1 MKSINKQELHLIF
14 QEIKQGNSNKQNDLY
29 CKYNKLIYNIA
40 FSILKN
46 HENSED
52 VVQIVF
58 MKIFQMD
65 KNKLPITNESSWL
78 YSLTKNETL
87 NYLRKRKE
95 DVNLDEVYY
104 MTDEDKELNKII
116 DNDNYNRIIA
126 KLNKQ
131 EREII
136 SLKILS
142 NMSFKEI
149 SLLLDMPMGTVQWK
163 YYTSLYTLRLLLG
176 NISMVIIGM
185 LIYIKSNMSNR
196 KIKQT
201 NISNDIEIDNENISD
216 KKEQSE
222 NETSLSIESDTN
234 SSNSTDDILKKQ
246 IIEVQETQKV
256 YYENTNFNI
265 GILSFTGLFIL
276 FSIIFAIIFI
286 KNQQKAKRNVSK

>member
-29 CKYNKLIYNIA
+29 CKHNKLIYNIA

-234 SSNSTDDILKKQ
+234 SSNSTDDILKNQ

>member
-14 QEIKQGNSNKQNDLY
+14 QEIKQGNNNKLNDLY

-46 HENSED
+46 RENSED
-52 VVQIVF
+52 IVQIVF
-58 MKIFQMD
+58 IKIFQMD
-65 KNKLPITNESSWL
+65 KNKLPTTNESSWL

-149 SLLLDMPMGTVQWK
+149 SLLLDIPMGTVQWK
-163 YYTSLYTLRLLLG
+163 YYTSLYSLRLLLG
-176 NISMVIIGM
+176 NISMVIIGI

-196 KIKQT
+196 KMEQT

-234 SSNSTDDILKKQ
+234 SSNSTDDILKNQ

>member
-1 MKSINKQELHLIF
+1 MKSINKQDLHLIF
-14 QEIKQGNSNKQNDLY
+14 QEIKQGNYNKLDDLY

-46 HENSED
+46 RENSED
-52 VVQIVF
+52 IVQIVF

-65 KNKLPITNESSWL
+65 KNKLPTTNESTWL

-87 NYLRKRKE
+87 NYLRKKKQE
-95 DVNLDEVYY
+95 VNLDEIYY
-104 MTDEDKELNKII
+104 ITEEDKELNKII
-116 DNDNYNRIIA
+116 DKDNYNRIIA

-149 SLLLDMPMGTVQWK
+149 SLLLNIPMGTVQWK

-176 NISMVIIGM
+176 NISMVIIGI
-185 LIYIKSNMSNR
+185 LLFIKSNISNR
-196 KIKQT
+196 KMEQT
-201 NISNDIEIDNENISD
+201 NINNDIEIDNENISD
-216 KKEQSE
+216 NKEQME
-222 NETSLSIESDTN
+222 NETSSSIESDI
-234 SSNSTDDILKKQ
+234 NSTDDIFQ
-246 IIEVQETQKV
+246 NEIIEIPEPQKV
-256 YYENTNFNI
+256 DYENTNLNI
-265 GILSFTGLFIL
+265 GILSFTGIFLL

-286 KNQQKAKRNVSK
+286 KHQQKAKQNVSK

>member
-14 QEIKQGNSNKQNDLY
+14 QEIKQGNSNKLDELHS
-29 CKYNKLIYNIA
+29 KYNKLIYNIA

-46 HENSED
+46 RENSED
-52 VVQIVF
+52 IVQIVF

-65 KNKLPITNESSWL
+65 KNKLPTTNESTWL

-87 NYLRKRKE
+87 NYLRNKKQE
-95 DVNLDEVYY
+95 VNLDEIYY
-104 MTDEDKELNKII
+104 ITEEDKELNKII
-116 DNDNYNRIIA
+116 DEDNYNRIIA

-149 SLLLDMPMGTVQWK
+149 SSLLDMPMGTVQWK

-185 LIYIKSNMSNR
+185 LIYIKSNLSNR
-196 KIKQT
+196 KMEQT
-201 NISNDIEIDNENISD
+201 NINNDIEIDNENISD
-216 KKEQSE
+216 NKEQSE
-222 NETSLSIESDTN
+222 NQASSSIESNT
-234 SSNSTDDILKKQ
+234 NSTDDIFQ
-246 IIEVQETQKV
+246 NEIIEVQEPQKV
-256 YYENTNFNI
+256 DYENTNLNI
-265 GILSFTGLFIL
+265 GILSFTGIFLL
-276 FSIIFAIIFI
+276 FSIIFATIFI
-286 KNQQKAKRNVSK
+286 KHQQKAKQNVSK

>member
-14 QEIKQGNSNKQNDLY
+14 QEIKQGNYNKLDDLY
-29 CKYNKLIYNIA
+29 CKYNKLIYNIV

-46 HENSED
+46 RENSED
-52 VVQIVF
+52 IVQIVF

-65 KNKLPITNESSWL
+65 KNKLPTTNESTWL

-87 NYLRKRKE
+87 NYLRNKKQE
-95 DVNLDEVYY
+95 VNLDEIYY
-104 MTDEDKELNKII
+104 ITEEDKELSKII
-116 DNDNYNRIIA
+116 DEDNYNRIIA

-149 SLLLDMPMGTVQWK
+149 SLLLNLPMGTVQWK

-196 KIKQT
+196 KMEQT
-201 NISNDIEIDNENISD
+201 NLNNDIEIDNENISD
-216 KKEQSE
+216 NKEQSE
-222 NETSLSIESDTN
+222 NETSSSIESDI
-234 SSNSTDDILKKQ
+234 NSTDDIFQ
-246 IIEVQETQKV
+246 NEIIEVQEPQKV
-256 YYENTNFNI
+256 DYENTNLNI
-265 GILSFTGLFIL
+265 GILSFTGIFLL
-276 FSIIFAIIFI
+276 FSIIFATIFI
-286 KNQQKAKRNVSK
+286 KHQQKAKQNVSK

>member
-14 QEIKQGNSNKQNDLY
+14 QEIKQGNYNKLDDLH

-46 HENSED
+46 RENSED
-52 VVQIVF
+52 IVQIVF

-65 KNKLPITNESSWL
+65 KNKLPTTNESTWL

-87 NYLRKRKE
+87 NYLRKKKQE
-95 DVNLDEVYY
+95 VNLDEIYY
-104 MTDEDKELNKII
+104 ITEEDKELNKII
-116 DNDNYNRIIA
+116 DKDNYNRIIA

-149 SLLLDMPMGTVQWK
+149 SSLLDMPMGTVQWK

-196 KIKQT
+196 KMEQT
-201 NISNDIEIDNENISD
+201 NINNDIEIDNENISD

-222 NETSLSIESDTN
+222 NETSSSIESDI
-234 SSNSTDDILKKQ
+234 NSTDDIFQ
-246 IIEVQETQKV
+246 NEIIEVQEPQKV
-256 YYENTNFNI
+256 DYENTNLNI
-265 GILSFTGLFIL
+265 GILSFTGIFLL

-286 KNQQKAKRNVSK
+286 KHQQKAKQNVSK

>member
-14 QEIKQGNSNKQNDLY
+14 QEIKQGNCNKLDDLH

-46 HENSED
+46 RENSED
-52 VVQIVF
+52 IVQIVF

-65 KNKLPITNESSWL
+65 KNKLPTTNESTWL

-87 NYLRKRKE
+87 NYLRNKKQE
-95 DVNLDEVYY
+95 VNLDEIYY
-104 MTDEDKELNKII
+104 ITEEDKELNKII
-116 DNDNYNRIIA
+116 DKDNYNRIIA

-149 SLLLDMPMGTVQWK
+149 SLLLNLPMGTVQWK

-196 KIKQT
+196 KMEQT
-201 NISNDIEIDNENISD
+201 NLNNDIEIDNENISD
-216 KKEQSE
+216 NKEQSE
-222 NETSLSIESDTN
+222 NETSSSIESDI
-234 SSNSTDDILKKQ
+234 NSTDDIFRNE
-246 IIEVQETQKV
+246 IIEVQEPQKNN
-256 YYENTNFNI
+256 YESTNFNI
-265 GILSFTGLFIL
+265 GILSFTGLFLL

-286 KNQQKAKRNVSK
+286 KHQQKAKQNVSK

>member
-14 QEIKQGNSNKQNDLY
+14 QEIKQGNYNKLDDLY
-29 CKYNKLIYNIA
+29 CKYNKLIYNIV

-46 HENSED
+46 RENSED
-52 VVQIVF
+52 IVQIVF

-65 KNKLPITNESSWL
+65 KNKLPTTNESTWL

-87 NYLRKRKE
+87 NYLRNKKQE
-95 DVNLDEVYY
+95 VNLDEIYY
-104 MTDEDKELNKII
+104 ITEEDKELNKII
-116 DNDNYNRIIA
+116 DEDNYNRIIA

-149 SLLLDMPMGTVQWK
+149 SSLLDMPMGTVQWK

-185 LIYIKSNMSNR
+185 LIYIKSNLSNR
-196 KIKQT
+196 KMEQT
-201 NISNDIEIDNENISD
+201 NINNDIEIDNENISD

-222 NETSLSIESDTN
+222 NETSSSIESDI
-234 SSNSTDDILKKQ
+234 NSTDDIFQ
-246 IIEVQETQKV
+246 NEITEVQEPQNNN
-256 YYENTNFNI
+256 YESTNFNI
-265 GILSFTGLFIL
+265 GILSFTGLFLL

-286 KNQQKAKRNVSK
+286 KHQQKVKINVSK

>member
-1 MKSINKQELHLIF
+1 MKSINKQDLHLIF
-14 QEIKQGNSNKQNDLY
+14 QEIKQGNYNKLDDLY

-46 HENSED
+46 RENSED
-52 VVQIVF
+52 IVQIVF

-65 KNKLPITNESSWL
+65 KNKLPTTNESTWL

-87 NYLRKRKE
+87 NYLRNKKQE
-95 DVNLDEVYY
+95 VNLDEIYY
-104 MTDEDKELNKII
+104 ITEEDKELSKLI
-116 DNDNYNRIIA
+116 DEDNYNRIIA

-149 SLLLDMPMGTVQWK
+149 SLLLNLPMGTVQWK

-185 LIYIKSNMSNR
+185 LIYITSNMSNR
-196 KIKQT
+196 KMEQT
-201 NISNDIEIDNENISD
+201 NINNDIEIDNENISD
-216 KKEQSE
+216 NKEQME
-222 NETSLSIESDTN
+222 NETSSSIESDI
-234 SSNSTDDILKKQ
+234 NSTDDIFQ
-246 IIEVQETQKV
+246 NEIIEIQEPQKV
-256 YYENTNFNI
+256 DYENTNLNI
-265 GILSFTGLFIL
+265 EFLSFTGLFLL

-286 KNQQKAKRNVSK
+286 KHQQKAKQNVSK

>member
-29 CKYNKLIYNIA
+29 CKHNKLIYNIA

-87 NYLRKRKE
+87 NYLRKRKQ

-104 MTDEDKELNKII
+104 MTEEDKELNKII

-196 KIKQT
+196 KMEQT

-234 SSNSTDDILKKQ
+234 SSNSTDDILKNQ

>member
-14 QEIKQGNSNKQNDLY
+14 QEIKQGNYNKLDDLY

-46 HENSED
+46 RENSED
-52 VVQIVF
+52 IVQIVF

-65 KNKLPITNESSWL
+65 KNKLPTTNESTWL

-87 NYLRKRKE
+87 NYLRNKKQE
-95 DVNLDEVYY
+95 VNLDEIYY
-104 MTDEDKELNKII
+104 ITEEDKELSKII
-116 DNDNYNRIIA
+116 DEDNYNRIIA

-149 SLLLDMPMGTVQWK
+149 SLLLNLPMGTVQWK

-196 KIKQT
+196 KMEQT
-201 NISNDIEIDNENISD
+201 NLNNDIEIDNENISD
-216 KKEQSE
+216 NKEQSE
-222 NETSLSIESDTN
+222 NETSSSIESDI
-234 SSNSTDDILKKQ
+234 NSTDDIFQ
-246 IIEVQETQKV
+246 NEIIEIQEPQKV
-256 YYENTNFNI
+256 DYENTNLNI
-265 GILSFTGLFIL
+265 GILSFTGLFLL
-276 FSIIFAIIFI
+276 FSIIFTIIFI
-286 KNQQKAKRNVSK
+286 KHQQKAKQNVSK

>member
-14 QEIKQGNSNKQNDLY
+14 QEIKKENSNKLDDLY

-46 HENSED
+46 CENSED
-52 VVQIVF
+52 IVQIVF

-65 KNKLPITNESSWL
+65 KNKLPTTNESTWL

-87 NYLRKRKE
+87 NYLRKKKQE
-95 DVNLDEVYY
+95 VNLDKIYY
-104 MTDEDKELNKII
+104 ITEEDKELNTII
-116 DNDNYNRIIA
+116 DDDNYNRIIS

-163 YYTSLYTLRLLLG
+163 YYTSLYALRLLLG

-185 LIYIKSNMSNR
+185 LIYIKSNMPN
-196 KIKQT
+196 KKMEQT
-201 NISNDIEIDNENISD
+201 NISNKIEIDNENISD
-216 KKEQSE
+216 EKKQSG
-222 NETSLSIESDTN
+222 NETSSSIESDTN
-234 SSNSTDDILKKQ
+234 STDGIFQNEIL
-246 IIEVQETQKV
+246 EVQEPQEVNYK
-256 YYENTNFNI
+256 NTNINI
-265 GILSFTGLFIL
+265 GILSFTGIFLL

-286 KNQQKAKRNVSK
+286 KHQQKAKQNVSK

>member
-29 CKYNKLIYNIA
+29 CKHNKLIYNIA

-87 NYLRKRKE
+87 NYLRNKKQE
-95 DVNLDEVYY
+95 VNLDEIYY
-104 MTDEDKELNKII
+104 ITEEDKELNKII
-116 DNDNYNRIIA
+116 DEDNYNRIIA

-234 SSNSTDDILKKQ
+234 SSNSTDDILKNQ

>member
-14 QEIKQGNSNKQNDLY
+14 QEIKQGNYNKLDDLY
-29 CKYNKLIYNIA
+29 CKYNKLIYNIV

-46 HENSED
+46 RENSED
-52 VVQIVF
+52 IVQIVF

-65 KNKLPITNESSWL
+65 KNKLPTTNESTWL

-87 NYLRKRKE
+87 NYLRKKKQE
-95 DVNLDEVYY
+95 VNLDEIYY
-104 MTDEDKELNKII
+104 ITEEDKELNKII
-116 DNDNYNRIIA
+116 DKDNYNRIIA

-149 SLLLDMPMGTVQWK
+149 SSLLDMPMGTVQWK

-196 KIKQT
+196 KMEQT
-201 NISNDIEIDNENISD
+201 NINNDIEIDNENISD

-222 NETSLSIESDTN
+222 NETSSSIESDI
-234 SSNSTDDILKKQ
+234 NSTDDIFQ
-246 IIEVQETQKV
+246 NEIIEVQEPQKV
-256 YYENTNFNI
+256 DYENTNLNI
-265 GILSFTGLFIL
+265 GILSFTGIFLL

-286 KNQQKAKRNVSK
+286 KHQQKAKQNVSK

>member
-1 MKSINKQELHLIF
+1 MKSINKQDLHLIF
-14 QEIKQGNSNKQNDLY
+14 QEIKQGNYNKLDDLH

-46 HENSED
+46 RENSED
-52 VVQIVF
+52 IVQIVF

-65 KNKLPITNESSWL
+65 KNKLPTTNESTWL

-87 NYLRKRKE
+87 NYLRKKKQE
-95 DVNLDEVYY
+95 VNLDEIYY
-104 MTDEDKELNKII
+104 ITEEDKELNKII
-116 DNDNYNRIIA
+116 DKDNYNRIIA

-149 SLLLDMPMGTVQWK
+149 SLLLNMPMGTVQWK

-185 LIYIKSNMSNR
+185 LIYITSNMSNR
-196 KIKQT
+196 KMEQT
-201 NISNDIEIDNENISD
+201 NLNNDIEIDNENISD
-216 KKEQSE
+216 NKEQSE
-222 NETSLSIESDTN
+222 NETSSSIESDI
-234 SSNSTDDILKKQ
+234 NSTDDIFQ
-246 IIEVQETQKV
+246 NEIIEITEPQKV
-256 YYENTNFNI
+256 DYENTNLNI
-265 GILSFTGLFIL
+265 GILSFTGLFLL
-276 FSIIFAIIFI
+276 FSIIFTIIFI
-286 KNQQKAKRNVSK
+286 KHQQKAKQNVSK

>member
-1 MKSINKQELHLIF
+1 MKSINKQDLHLIF
-14 QEIKQGNSNKQNDLY
+14 QEIKQGNYNKLDDLY
-29 CKYNKLIYNIA
+29 CKYNKLIYNIV

-46 HENSED
+46 RENSED
-52 VVQIVF
+52 IVQIVF

-65 KNKLPITNESSWL
+65 KNKLPTTNESTWI

-87 NYLRKRKE
+87 NYLRNKKQE
-95 DVNLDEVYY
+95 VNLDEMYY
-104 MTDEDKELNKII
+104 ITEEDKELSKII
-116 DNDNYNRIIA
+116 DEDNYNRIIA

-149 SLLLDMPMGTVQWK
+149 SLLLNLPMGTVQWK

-185 LIYIKSNMSNR
+185 LIYITSNMSNR
-196 KIKQT
+196 KMEQT
-201 NISNDIEIDNENISD
+201 NINNDIEIDNENISD
-216 KKEQSE
+216 NKEQSE
-222 NETSLSIESDTN
+222 NETSSSIESDI
-234 SSNSTDDILKKQ
+234 NSTDDIFRNE
-246 IIEVQETQKV
+246 IIEVQEPQKNN
-256 YYENTNFNI
+256 YESTNFNI
-265 GILSFTGLFIL
+265 GILSFTGLFLL

-286 KNQQKAKRNVSK
+286 KHQQKAKQNVSK

>member
-1 MKSINKQELHLIF
+1 MKSINKQDLHLIF
-14 QEIKQGNSNKQNDLY
+14 QEIKQGNINKLDDLY
-29 CKYNKLIYNIA
+29 CKYNKLIYNVA

-46 HENSED
+46 CENSED
-52 VVQIVF
+52 IVQFVF

-65 KNKLPITNESSWL
+65 KNKLPTTNESPWL

-87 NYLRKRKE
+87 NYLRNKKQE
-95 DVNLDEVYY
+95 VNLDEIYY
-104 MTDEDKELNKII
+104 ITEEDKELNKII
-116 DNDNYNRIIA
+116 DEDNYNRIIA

-149 SLLLDMPMGTVQWK
+149 SSLLDMPMGTVQWK

-196 KIKQT
+196 KMEQT
-201 NISNDIEIDNENISD
+201 NINNDIEIDNENISD
-216 KKEQSE
+216 NKEQSE
-222 NETSLSIESDTN
+222 NETSSSIESDI
-234 SSNSTDDILKKQ
+234 NSTDDIFQ
-246 IIEVQETQKV
+246 NEIIEIQEPQKGD
-256 YYENTNFNI
+256 YENTNLNI
-265 GILSFTGLFIL
+265 EFLSFTGLFLL

-286 KNQQKAKRNVSK
+286 KHQQKAKQNVSK

>member
-1 MKSINKQELHLIF
+1 MKSINKQDLHLIF
-14 QEIKQGNSNKQNDLY
+14 QEIKQGNINKLDDLY

-46 HENSED
+46 RENSED
-52 VVQIVF
+52 IVQIVF

-65 KNKLPITNESSWL
+65 KNKLPTTNESTWL

-87 NYLRKRKE
+87 NYLRNKKQE
-95 DVNLDEVYY
+95 VNLDEIYY
-104 MTDEDKELNKII
+104 ITEEDKELSKII
-116 DNDNYNRIIA
+116 DEDNYNRIIA

-149 SLLLDMPMGTVQWK
+149 SLLLNLPMGTVQWK

-185 LIYIKSNMSNR
+185 LIYIKSNLSNR
-196 KIKQT
+196 KMEQT
-201 NISNDIEIDNENISD
+201 NINNDIEIDNENISD
-216 KKEQSE
+216 NKEQSE
-222 NETSLSIESDTN
+222 NQASSSIESNT
-234 SSNSTDDILKKQ
+234 NSTDDIFQ
-246 IIEVQETQKV
+246 NEIIEVQEPQKV
-256 YYENTNFNI
+256 DYENTNLNI
-265 GILSFTGLFIL
+265 GILSFTGLFLL
-276 FSIIFAIIFI
+276 FSIIFTIIFI
-286 KNQQKAKRNVSK
+286 KHQQKAKQNVSK

>member
-14 QEIKQGNSNKQNDLY
+14 QEIKQGNYNKLDDLH

-46 HENSED
+46 RENSED
-52 VVQIVF
+52 IVQIVF

-65 KNKLPITNESSWL
+65 KNKLPTTNESTWL

-87 NYLRKRKE
+87 NYLRNKKQE
-95 DVNLDEVYY
+95 VNLDEIYY
-104 MTDEDKELNKII
+104 ITEEDKELNKII
-116 DNDNYNRIIA
+116 DEDNYNRIIA

-149 SLLLDMPMGTVQWK
+149 SSLLDMPMGTVQWK

-185 LIYIKSNMSNR
+185 LIYIKSNLSNR
-196 KIKQT
+196 KMEQT
-201 NISNDIEIDNENISD
+201 NINNDIEIDNENISD

-222 NETSLSIESDTN
+222 NETSSSIESDI
-234 SSNSTDDILKKQ
+234 NSTDDIFQ
-246 IIEVQETQKV
+246 NEITEVQEPQNNN
-256 YYENTNFNI
+256 YESTNFNI
-265 GILSFTGLFIL
+265 GILSFTGLFLL

-286 KNQQKAKRNVSK
+286 KHQQKVKINVSK